1 MYRTNYG
8 IIKGEFMKNEQNK
21 GYLMVLTAGTLW
33 GTIGLFATIL
43 NKLGMEPFPLAFYRL
58 LFASV
63 LLIPVLIVQGRGMS
77 LFRISKR
84 GLVSCFLVGLVSQ
97 ALYNL
102 AYMNAIEQGGMATAS
117 VLLYTAPVFVAI
129 MSRLFFK
136 EPISRNVIIAIII
149 NICGCVL
156 TVTDGDF
163 SELSLSGFGVI
174 MGILAGFTYGTLP
187 VFSRLGADDE
197 NPYTSAFYGLAFGA
211 LCLFFMVR
219 PWRPEVTGI
228 TDYRVVLALIGFGI
242 IPSALAYIIYFGGL
256 SKIKETSIVPILASV
271 ETVAASIIGVIAF
284 RQMLSPVKILGIA
297 MVFGSIILMN
307 IKKREAVS

>member
-1 MYRTNYG
+1 
-8 IIKGEFMKNEQNK
+8 
-21 GYLMVLTAGTLW
+21 MVLTAGMLW

-43 NKLGMEPFPLAFYRL
+43 NNLGMEPFPVAFYRL
-58 LFASV
+58 LFATV
-63 LLIPVLIVQGRGMS
+63 LLMPVLIVQGKGFR
-77 LFRISKR
+77 LFKISRR
-84 GLVSCFLVGLVSQ
+84 GLISCLLVGIVSQ
-97 ALYNL
+97 GIYNL
-102 AYMNAIEQGGMATAS
+102 CYMNAIKLGGMATAS

-129 MSRLFFK
+129 MSRVFFK

-163 SELSLSGFGVI
+163 SELSLSGFGVV

-197 NPYTSAFYGLAFGA
+197 DPYTSAFYGLAFGA
-211 LCLFFMVR
+211 IALFFMVR

-228 TDYRVVLALIGFGI
+228 TDYRMVLALIGFGI

-256 SKIKETSIVPILASV
+256 GKIKETSIVPILASV

-284 RQMLSPVKILGIA
+284 HQMLSPVKILGIA
-297 MVFGSIILMN
+297 MVFGSIVIMN
-307 IKKREAVS
+307 LRKKQSA

>member
-1 MYRTNYG
+1 
-8 IIKGEFMKNEQNK
+8 
-21 GYLMVLTAGTLW
+21 MVLAAGTLW

-43 NKLGMEPFPLAFYRL
+43 NNLGMEPFPLAFYRL
-58 LFASV
+58 LFASI
-63 LLIPVLIVQGRGMS
+63 LLIPVLLVQGRGLS
-77 LFRISKR
+77 LFKISKR

-136 EPISRNVIIAIII
+136 EPISRNVIIAIIV

-163 SELSLSGFGVI
+163 SELSLSVFGII
-174 MGILAGFTYGTLP
+174 MGVLAGFTYGTLP
-187 VFSRLGADDE
+187 VLSRLGADDE
-197 NPYTSAFYGLAFGA
+197 NAYTSAFYGLAFGA
-211 LCLFFMVR
+211 FCLLFMVR

-228 TDYRVVLALIGFGI
+228 TDYRMVLALIGFGI
-242 IPSALAYIIYFGGL
+242 IPSALAYIVYFGGL
-256 SKIKETSIVPILASV
+256 NKVKETSIVPILASV

-284 RQMLSPVKILGIA
+284 HQMLSPVKILGIA

-307 IKKREAVS
+307 IKKKETIS